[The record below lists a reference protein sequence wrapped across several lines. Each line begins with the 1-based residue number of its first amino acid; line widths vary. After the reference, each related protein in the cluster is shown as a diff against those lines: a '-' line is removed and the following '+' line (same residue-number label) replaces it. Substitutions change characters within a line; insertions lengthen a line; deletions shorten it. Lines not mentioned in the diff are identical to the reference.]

1 MQNFEFRKHMVVET
15 NFKDNGGKKEGESS
29 IDFSGDVAVP
39 KGKIIKSLFLDRNLN
54 SESREKMYI
63 CA

>member
-15 NFKDNGGKKEGESS
+15 NFKDNGGKKG
-29 IDFSGDVAVP
+29 G
-39 KGKIIKSLFLDRNLN
+39 IKSLFLDRNLN
-54 SESREKMYI
+54 SESREKVYI

>member
-29 IDFSGDVAVP
+29 IDVQWLYEPYQS
-39 KGKIIKSLFLDRNLN
+39 
-54 SESREKMYI
+54 
-63 CA
+63 

>member
-29 IDFSGDVAVP
+29 IDFFFFVADEKGETNKIVIFRQGFIVGKSGECVY
-39 KGKIIKSLFLDRNLN
+39 
-54 SESREKMYI
+54 M
-63 CA
+63 

>member
-29 IDFSGDVAVP
+29 IDFPV
-39 KGKIIKSLFLDRNLN
+39 
-54 SESREKMYI
+54 M
-63 CA
+63 